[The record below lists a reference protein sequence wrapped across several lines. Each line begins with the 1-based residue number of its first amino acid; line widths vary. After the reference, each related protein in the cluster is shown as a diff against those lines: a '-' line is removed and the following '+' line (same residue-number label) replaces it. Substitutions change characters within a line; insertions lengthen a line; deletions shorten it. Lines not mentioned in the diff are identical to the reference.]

1 MKTKSVRLNFTT
13 QKGKTIGKSAKFV
26 GYNDAGKAYG
36 TSIWGVAIERKRL
49 NQTTPYGSFT
59 AIDTSYTPA
68 KLDVISFS
76 SNDKK
81 LAVIINTPVF
91 TAATATKPAKWKF
104 KTLEWNGK
112 NCRATRAT
120 KSISVLK
127 SQMPS
132 TILSADG
139 VTAALRYAR

>member
-13 QKGKTIGKSAKFV
+13 QKGKTIGKSAKFL

-36 TSIWGVAIERKRL
+36 TSIWGMSLERKRL
-49 NQTTPYGSFT
+49 NQTTPIGSFS

-81 LAVIINTPVF
+81 LAVIISTPVL
-91 TAATATKPAKWKF
+91 TAATATKPAKWRF
-104 KTLEWNGK
+104 KTVEWNGK
-112 NCRATRAT
+112 GCKATRAT
-120 KSISVLK
+120 KSISVLR
-127 SQMPS
+127 SQMP
-132 TILSADG
+132 TAILSADG
-139 VTAALRYAR
+139 VTTALRYAR